1 MERRSAKR
9 SVEVRKLENKIEL
22 LQEIEDAIAN
32 IYYTSPYQN
41 DNPTMISGMERV
53 QYMVEA
59 AFDEERI
66 VEVVHAKWIKNEE
79 MRRCNGHIYD
89 YCCSCCRGFAGR
101 GVYNNY
107 DIQTPYCPHCGAKM
121 DEK

>member
-9 SVEVRKLENKIEL
+9 SVEVRKLANKIEL

-53 QYMVEA
+53 QYMVEN

-79 MRRCNGHIYD
+79 MRRGDGHIYD
-89 YCCSCCRGFAGR
+89 YCCSHCRGFAGR

-107 DIQTPYCPHCGAKM
+107 DIKTPYCPHCGAKM

>member
-1 MERRSAKR
+1 M
-9 SVEVRKLENKIEL
+9 ENKIKL

-53 QYMVEA
+53 QYMIEN
-59 AFDEERI
+59 AFDEKRI
-66 VEVVHAKWIKNEE
+66 VEVVYAKWIKNEE
-79 MRRCNGHIYD
+79 MRRGDGHIYD
-89 YCCSCCRGFAGR
+89 YCCSHCRGFAGR
-101 GVYNNY
+101 GIYNNY
-107 DIQTPYCPHCGAKM
+107 DIKTPYCPHCGAKM